1 MSRTIRILE
10 DQTDEFERQKLRN
23 IKTVL
28 LDFITIELAYHAK
41 SLALFTKAYQNID
54 NIDEQADVDVSI
66 NSY

>member
-41 SLALFTKAYQNID
+41 SLELFTKAYQNID

-66 NSY
+66 SSY

>member
-41 SLALFTKAYQNID
+41 SLELFTKAYQNID